1 MSEEENLSIVK
12 RLEAEDFISQTSRQ
26 TVMNGLAEDVE
37 WWVAGPPDL
46 LPWAGTFRGHEE
58 VSRCLRASLEN
69 LKYEKWDF
77 IDWITKGD
85 DVIEFVHARGYAKAT
100 GVRYESDI
108 VRVWTLREGKVA
120 RVRTFYDTLTYAK
133 ALYGERFAVTG
144 KK

>member
-12 RLEAEDFISQTSRQ
+12 QLEAEDFSSQTSRQ

-85 DVIEFVHARGYAKAT
+85 DVVEFVHARGYAKDTPT
-100 GVRYESDI
+100 GRWECTDHC
-108 VRVWTLREGKVA
+108 A
-120 RVRTFYDTLTYAK
+120 YAK
-133 ALYGERFAVTG
+133 EKLGTQYSLRGELVVD
-144 KK
+144 

>member
-12 RLEAEDFISQTSRQ
+12 RLEAEDGSTQTSIQRF
-26 TVMNGLAEDVE
+26 MNSLADDVE

-58 VSRCLRASLEN
+58 VLRCLRASLEN

-100 GVRYESDI
+100 GVRYESHI
-108 VRVWTLREGKVA
+108 VRVWSLREGKAA
-120 RVRTFYDTLTYAK
+120 RVRTFYDTLAYAK
-133 ALYGERFAVTG
+133 ALYGQSLAVTG